1 MRQGALTRLA
11 RCRAGLRTGCPS
23 LFDKTRSRQP
33 FLEIVNYQYLAAL
46 LMATKRTAKHT
57 AGQLGLG
64 LAGHVEA
71 MDIEGGRLFSV
82 IYLRK
87 FLPTTEDYPTVAEVQ
102 PLYESVKAR
111 WLKHWYGMAKAKEAH
126 TRTQFL
132 DPLLKELGWYF
143 LPEQDLPPGQ
153 SGMKKRPD
161 YCLCRDEPAMTA
173 AAEAGSPTEAFRY
186 ATTVLEAKKVHTALD
201 EISKSETPGWFP
213 SQQIQDYL
221 HHAKDASGSRFF
233 DWAILTNGHEWRL
246 YSDRAAADAFFSI
259 EIARDE
265 EFCSLEDFRLFVAL
279 FRPSAFERRPDNRC
293 QLDDIREES
302 LKRQSSLE
310 LNLRKRIFGIL
321 EDLANGYR
329 DHAPNGITESEWP
342 MLYDTCLIYLYRLLF
357 ILYAESRYLLPVRPS
372 GHRSNKAYRERYSL
386 ASRVERLR
394 DRANHFTSAHD
405 TDLYDQLLR
414 LFRLIDGVNPK
425 LNQECDVARYNGG
438 LFNPD
443 QHPKIEQWGVPDQA
457 LADVLR
463 QLIFAQPP
471 ARKSVKQLEIST
483 EDAIDYSSLEVR
495 QLGDIYEGLLGA
507 RLGEKDGRLIMQGAD
522 GSNHR
527 EGIYYTP
534 DWIVRYLLDRT
545 LGPLLA
551 EIEASAAVKSALA
564 ARSEEKRR
572 NNSFAEAVLALNLVD
587 PAMGS
592 GHFLVRATEWLAK
605 RIHEHPTTRRLTER
619 YGVKDDRSKDAILKD
634 GLVPVHK
641 DFPQEHA
648 EIGAWRRRI
657 VEACIYGVDLN
668 PLAVELTKLS
678 LWLTCIAVD
687 EPLNFLDHHLRPGN
701 SLLFARTAEL
711 NQPPLGR
718 LDPEQQKTFS
728 LRDAVSATL
737 RDVIAQNTRIEGVP
751 STEMALVKSKEDGW
765 KRARQ
770 SLAPLLH
777 VGDLWLAALD
787 GALTNPE
794 DYRLLALHSLG
805 GAGLSADERKAA
817 ASLASKTA
825 AALAVKRADLVP
837 LHWELEFPEVFFAED
852 GSPLPDI
859 SRGFD
864 AVLGNP
870 PYISVHTS
878 TGATYRTALEKR
890 AGYAEDLYLHFAE
903 HGFDL
908 LRVGG
913 RFGFIVSD
921 TFFTL
926 DTKLRMRELLQTH
939 TLEVLGQCDPFD
951 ATVDAAIYVAAK
963 SPPTSDHEVF
973 FVQARPRRDLATGKP
988 TDPEPWLE
996 KVPAPSPALPA
1007 HGEIGPIRYHRVP
1020 AALFSQAHHRVFF
1033 EPRPATLTLFKKF
1046 NSQVAKLT
1054 DEWWERIKDSRR
1066 VVENSAEIRQYQAAL
1081 KPGDV
1086 TLVGL
1091 IAEGGQGMRTANNA
1105 RFLGYLEGT
1114 PPAREILRR
1123 RTVWTDGWLAHPKI
1137 GPEFRNALLSA
1148 GGDLAKPTADS
1159 AAWEA
1164 TVEPLRRQFD
1174 DVALGFGKTDLYRI
1188 VPTALVAT
1196 PDDFQ
1201 FAWTQRKAE
1210 LLARWQK
1217 ASGFKEF
1224 WSGTL
1229 ADEEFSAATLARLR
1243 KAKSEE
1249 VNDSQ
1254 FCRLCV
1260 ALKRWIEASPIKGR
1274 AERREALGLRS
1285 SEFYTEAEDCARIAT
1300 IYNGLGGKGQFVPFR
1315 KGDPDGNRWIDD
1327 TPLFIEWSRAS
1338 VSWLSTSEKA
1348 RWQGHGMFFTP
1359 GLTYNLHGRG
1369 VPLKSKLQKD
1379 CVFDASASRLS
1390 PITKAVPA
1398 DYVLCLFNSAVVT
1411 EYIKRFANNTW
1422 YEINDL
1428 RQVPIVVPTTTQRNR
1443 FSDLAEHAMEA
1454 KRCEFANQAPSQAL
1468 AAFCRATKDALVVG
1482 APAYLRPPAQ
1492 EQLLATPSACLA
1504 VIELAV
1510 DWEAEKLYGVEG
1522 LGPFDEF

>member
-1 MRQGALTRLA
+1 M
-11 RCRAGLRTGCPS
+11 
-23 LFDKTRSRQP
+23 
-33 FLEIVNYQYLAAL
+33 
-46 LMATKRTAKHT
+46 
-57 AGQLGLG
+57 
-64 LAGHVEA
+64 EA
-71 MDIEGGRLFSV
+71 MDIECRGLFSS

-87 FLPTTEDYPTVAEVQ
+87 LLPSQNEYPAVAETQ
-102 PLYESVKAR
+102 PLYETVKAR
-111 WLKHWYGMAKAKEAH
+111 WLKHWLGMAKQNEDY

-132 DPLLKELGWYF
+132 DPLLKELGWHF
-143 LPEQDLPPGQ
+143 IPEKNLP
-153 SGMKKRPD
+153 SGLSGLRKRPD
-161 YCLCRDEPAMTA
+161 YCLCRDEAAVTA
-173 AAEAGSPTEAFRY
+173 AAETDSPAAAFRF
-186 ATTVLEAKKVHTALD
+186 ASSVLEAKKVHTALD
-201 EISKSETPGWFP
+201 EVSKKETPGWFP
-213 SQQIQDYL
+213 SQQVQDYL
-221 HHAKDASGSRFF
+221 HHAKDGSGMRFF

-246 YSDRAAADAFFSI
+246 YCDRAAADAFFSI

-279 FRPSAFERRPDNRC
+279 FRPSAFERGPDNRC
-293 QLDDIREES
+293 PLDDIREES
-302 LKRQSSLE
+302 LKRQSTLE

-329 DHAPNGITESEWP
+329 DHAPNGITEADWVA
-342 MLYDTCLIYLYRLLF
+342 LYDTCLIFLYRLLF

-372 GHRSNKAYRERYSL
+372 GHRSNKAYRERFSL
-386 ASRVERLR
+386 AGRLGRLR
-394 DRANHFTSAHD
+394 DSANNFTSEHD
-405 TDLYDQLLR
+405 TDLYEQLLR
-414 LFRLIDGVNPK
+414 LFHLIDGVNPK
-425 LNQECDVARYNGG
+425 LNDECAVARYNGG
-438 LFNPD
+438 LFNPA
-443 QHPKIEQWGVPDQA
+443 QHPKIEQWRVSDQA

-471 ARKSVKQLEIST
+471 ARKSSRQFEIAT
-483 EDAIDYSSLEVR
+483 DDAIDYSSLEVR

-507 RLGEKDGRLIMQGAD
+507 RLGEKDGRLVMQGAD

-551 EIEASAAVKSALA
+551 DIESSPIVTAALA
-564 ARSEEKRR
+564 AKSEEKKRD
-572 NNSFAEAVLALNLVD
+572 NSFAHAVLRLNLVD

-619 YGVKDDRSKDAILKD
+619 YGVKSDRIREAILKD

-641 DFPQEHA
+641 DFPQEQA
-648 EIGAWRRRI
+648 EVGAWRRRI

-701 SLLFARTAEL
+701 SLLFARPAEL
-711 NQPPLGR
+711 SHPPLGS
-718 LDPEQQKTFS
+718 LDPEQQKTFT
-728 LRDAVSATL
+728 LGDAVTATL
-737 RDVIAQNTRIEGVP
+737 RDVIAENTRIEGTP
-751 STEMALVKSKEDGW
+751 STEMALVKAKEDGW
-765 KRARQ
+765 KQTRQ
-770 SLAPLLH
+770 RLAPLLH

-794 DYRLLALHSLG
+794 DYRLLALHTLG
-805 GAGLSADERKAA
+805 GKGLAPDEKKNASTLAA
-817 ASLASKTA
+817 QTA
-825 AALAVKRADLVP
+825 AALTVKRANLAP
-837 LHWELEFPEVFFAED
+837 LHWELEFPEVFFADD
-852 GSPLPDI
+852 GTPLPDTA
-859 SRGFD
+859 RGFD

-908 LRVGG
+908 LHVGG

-926 DTKLRMRELLQTH
+926 DTKLRMRELLQCH

-951 ATVDAAIYVAAK
+951 ATVDAAIFVAAK
-963 SPPTSDHEVF
+963 KSPPAGHEVF
-973 FVQARPRRDLATGKP
+973 FVQARPRRDPITGKSV
-988 TDPEPWLE
+988 DPEPWLE
-996 KVPAPSPALPA
+996 KVPAPSPALSE
-1007 HGEIGPIRYHRVP
+1007 HGEVGPIRYHRVP
-1020 AALFSQAHHRVFF
+1020 AALYPAAHHRVFF
-1033 EPRPATLTLFKKF
+1033 EPRPATLTLFKKY
-1046 NSQVAKLT
+1046 NSQVAKLA
-1054 DEWWERIKDSRR
+1054 DEWWERIKDSKR
-1066 VVENSAEIRQYQAAL
+1066 VAQNSVALRKYQAAL

-1086 TLVGL
+1086 TIVGL
-1091 IAEGGQGMRTANNA
+1091 VAEGGQGMRTANNA

-1114 PPAREILRR
+1114 SPAQEILRR
-1123 RTVWTDGWLAHPKI
+1123 RHDWTTAWLADPKI
-1137 GPEFRNALLSA
+1137 GPNFKAALLAA
-1148 GGDLAKPTADS
+1148 GGDPAKPTVNS

-1164 TVEPLRRQFD
+1164 AIEPLRGQFGD
-1174 DVALGFGKTDLYRI
+1174 LALGFGKTDLYRI
-1188 VPTALVAT
+1188 VSAALVAT
-1196 PDDFQ
+1196 PEDFR
-1201 FAWTQRKAE
+1201 FAWTQRKAA
-1210 LLARWQK
+1210 LLTRWQK
-1217 ASGFKEF
+1217 APELKEF

-1229 ADEEFSAATLARLR
+1229 SDEELSAATFAKLR
-1243 KAKSEE
+1243 KAKPEDVS
-1249 VNDSQ
+1249 DAQ
-1254 FCRLCV
+1254 FCRLCP
-1260 ALKRWIEASPIKGR
+1260 ALNGWINASPRDER
-1274 AERREALGLRS
+1274 AARREAQGLRS
-1285 SEFYTEAEDCARIAT
+1285 SEFYSDPADCARTAT
-1300 IYNGLGGKGQFVPFR
+1300 VYNGLGGKGQFVPFR

-1327 TPLFIEWSRAS
+1327 TPLFIEWSRAN
-1338 VSWLSTSEKA
+1338 VDWLSTSEKA
-1348 RWQGHGMFFTP
+1348 RWQGHSMFFTP

-1428 RQVPIVVPTTTQRNR
+1428 RQVPIVVPTPAQRKR
-1443 FSDLAEHAMEA
+1443 FSELAERAMEA
-1454 KRCEFANQAPSQAL
+1454 KRCEFANQPPSQTL
-1468 AAFCRATKDALVVG
+1468 AAFCRVAKDVLVAG
-1482 APAYLRPPAQ
+1482 APAYLRPAAQ
-1492 EQLLATPSACLA
+1492 EHLLATPESCLA
-1504 VIELAV
+1504 VIERAV
-1510 DWEAEKLYGVEG
+1510 NWEAEKLYGVEG